1 MPGHSQSPLVPSS
14 SSQTRHTSSLS
25 LSPPQ
30 YFTHDASSSPVPP
43 EYPEDDEQSPAYNV
57 ALILEAMVENER
69 EIIGSLFPD
78 IHESLPTYQRHDG
91 RRDST
96 TLYAVLKAQLQ
107 CNKELG
113 RFIDQCERGETS
125 SVPVPVPA
133 EQSPP
138 YYLKLDECGL
148 PDSDK
153 EIVVGIYQNSQG
165 SVDVFLERVHM
176 VFPTLPRRTLLGL
189 FVQLET
195 AFSA

>member
-1 MPGHSQSPLVPSS
+1 MHGLFRNSLVPSS
-14 SSQTRHTSSLS
+14 SSQTRHTSSL
-25 LSPPQ
+25 LPSPSQ
-30 YFTHDASSSPVPP
+30 YHTGDAPSSPVPP
-43 EYPEDDEQSPAYNV
+43 EYPEDDEQSPAYNA

-69 EIIGSLFPD
+69 EIIGSLFPH
-78 IHESLPTYQRHDG
+78 IHEFLPAYQRHDS
-91 RRDST
+91 RRDSA
-96 TLYAVLKAQLQ
+96 TLYTVLKAQLQ
-107 CNKELG
+107 CNKGLE

-133 EQSPP
+133 EQPPP
-138 YYLKLDECGL
+138 YCLKLECGL

-189 FVQLET
+189 FVQLEA